1 MRKMASAINTLQQ
14 STEPTARR
22 WLWVLFPVNHL
33 FVFCLENPGG
43 WAAIKLSADILHYG
57 DETQR
62 IVEAIADTILVF
74 RGSSEWSVQRSRWLY
89 CSLSP
94 VPFPNKMDAGET
106 LPHPSFNLVIK
117 PAVQQIQVLYQ
128 QHFLRI

>member
-1 MRKMASAINTLQQ
+1 MASAINTLQQ

-43 WAAIKLSADILHYG
+43 WAAIKSSADILHYG

-62 IVEAIADTILVF
+62 IVEAIADTIFAL
-74 RGSSEWSVQRSRWLY
+74 RGSSECFAQLESKRLFFYPPPSQPL
-89 CSLSP
+89 
-94 VPFPNKMDAGET
+94 
-106 LPHPSFNLVIK
+106 SFNLCTKK
-117 PAVQQIQVLYQ
+117 PCGFSPQGFPSSLKLYTKSSDLIMQVP
-128 QHFLRI
+128 F